1 MPQDSGVAQESGLR
15 HQLSAGQMAMVA
27 VGGSI
32 GTGLLLGSAAA
43 MEIAG
48 PAVILSYV
56 LAGFISWTVTMA
68 LGELSSIHPAAGS
81 FGVYADLYLG
91 PWAGFVSRTG
101 YWIAIS
107 VSVGANLVASATYM
121 RYWFPAVP
129 ALVWITLFSLLL
141 ILINLR
147 SVGDYGRFEYWFAMV
162 KLVTMVMF
170 IVIGAM
176 LLATGRVPAQYQAEG
191 GFFPNGALA
200 PLLAMTFA
208 LYTFGGIEIV
218 AITTGESR
226 TAAEIPRAIKWTL
239 STLALVY
246 LGAIVVLVGVMPWN
260 RVGVTESPFVTV
272 FRDVGIPAVTS
283 LMSFVILTAALSGA
297 NANLYSASRM
307 LFSLARA
314 GWAPVALG
322 RLNKAGSPRLA
333 LVASSYGIL
342 VAVILQKWAAKNAF
356 VYILSG
362 ALFGLM
368 LSWLVSLAAH
378 ISFRR
383 RMSPTRVTSLPM
395 RSPLGIWGSILGLA
409 LVTAAILKT
418 WWDSRVSLLSGVSTV
433 LILSVAYMFLRSRN
447 TSSNGT

>member
-1 MPQDSGVAQESGLR
+1 VPQENATTQESGLR

-48 PAVILSYV
+48 PAVILSFL

-68 LGELSSIHPAAGS
+68 LGELSSMHPAAGS
-81 FGVYADLYLG
+81 FGLYADLYLS
-91 PWAGFVSRTG
+91 PWASFISRAG

-129 ALVWITLFSLLL
+129 ALVWIALFSLLL
-141 ILINLR
+141 IVVNLR
-147 SVGDYGRFEYWFAMV
+147 SVGDYGRFEFWFAMI
-162 KLVTMVMF
+162 KLATMATF
-170 IVIGAM
+170 IIIGAM
-176 LLATGRVPAQYQAEG
+176 LLAGGRVPAQYTAQG
-191 GFFPNGALA
+191 GFFPRGVLA
-200 PLLAMTFA
+200 PFLAMTFA
-208 LYTFGGIEIV
+208 LYTFGGIEMV

-226 TAAEIPRAIKWTL
+226 SPAEIPRAVRLTFI
-239 STLALVY
+239 TLAFVY
-246 LGAIVVLVGVMPWN
+246 LGSIVVLVGVMPWN

-272 FRDVGIPAVTS
+272 FRTVGIPAASS

-307 LFSLARA
+307 LFSLARG
-314 GWAPVALG
+314 GWAPASLG
-322 RLNKAGSPRLA
+322 RLNKAGSPQLA
-333 LVASSYGIL
+333 LVASSYGIV
-342 VAVILQKWAAKNAF
+342 VAVVLEMWVPGNAF

-378 ISFRR
+378 ISCRR
-383 RMSPTRVTSLPM
+383 RMSSNQVNSLPM
-395 RSPLGIWGSILGLA
+395 RSPLGAWGSVLGLT

-418 WWDSRVSLLSGVSTV
+418 WWDSRVSLISGVST
-433 LILSVAYMFLRSRN
+433 LLLLTVAYMFLRSGDATN
-447 TSSNGT
+447 